1 MILTLIEHV
10 DGRPDRLSLEALTLA
25 RKLAAATGEPLHTV
39 SFGADAREAATQL
52 GGGVAVAHVVE
63 DDRLSAFAP
72 VAWAATASQAFA
84 HPSCSRPAA
93 TAATR

>member
-1 MILTLIEHV
+1 MILTLIEHI
-10 DGRPDRLSLEALTLA
+10 DGRPERLSLEALTLA

-39 SFGADAREAATQL
+39 SFGAGAREAATQL

-72 VAWAATASQAFA
+72 VAWAASVSQLIAA
-84 HPSCSRPAA
+84 LGPSIVLV
-93 TAATR
+93 